1 MKIGPTSLYM
11 GESTWNELFQ
21 KIYDEFEILN
31 RCEDPE
37 LAEKL
42 GIFLTLSVTN
52 IILTREVCT
61 LS

>member
-1 MKIGPTSLYM
+1 M

-21 KIYDEFEILN
+21 KTYDEFEILN

-37 LAEKL
+37 LPQKL

-52 IILTREVCT
+52 IILTRD
-61 LS
+61 L

>member
-37 LAEKL
+37 QPEKL

-52 IILTREVCT
+52 IILTRD
-61 LS
+61 L